1 MVNWFTS
8 LVLAEQKLNQNIW
21 YERIRGPAIAWFSIP
36 PESQESVASI
46 SGIHTYRSLC
56 VIEKYGLGQGQRLNC
71 DLFNV
76 HSYLAETPV
85 LKKSYWCRVAD
96 SGNNLYRYCGVR
108 SGLVKCDWKIWW
120 IYFTCQNLS
129 PLGKTAPGLRGLLED
144 YEFLEVG
151 AGAQAPALAEYEA
164 GIHEKHVQQT
174 PQTPKVRKR
183 NPI

>member
-1 MVNWFTS
+1 MSFYRAQQIERKSSRHMVNWFTS

-21 YERIRGPAIAWFSIP
+21 YERIRAPAIAWFSIP

-85 LKKSYWCRVAD
+85 LKKSY
-96 SGNNLYRYCGVR
+96 
-108 SGLVKCDWKIWW
+108 
-120 IYFTCQNLS
+120 
-129 PLGKTAPGLRGLLED
+129 
-144 YEFLEVG
+144 
-151 AGAQAPALAEYEA
+151 
-164 GIHEKHVQQT
+164 
-174 PQTPKVRKR
+174 
-183 NPI
+183 